1 MNPPTL
7 IRRFVNQVLITT
19 ILLSTPVLLAGPVTY
34 DTSKEAAPPTI
45 TDNDRWYFNIG
56 MPGWFAF
63 LSGDIG
69 LHGATSNV
77 GVDFGQIITHAAGIA
92 SISVEARKGRLGVYG
107 DLLYMSLSAG
117 IYGDGLV
124 KKANLTVDSYIADAE
139 VYYRVW
145 EGPNGWLDLRAGA
158 RYTNSFTRLELTSAD
173 SKVNQAAA
181 QLVAAAN
188 QDLRD
193 VLERLIHGALDPNRP
208 PIPFP
213 PLGQD
218 EKLRLLRFII
228 DARRD
233 PVTAQ
238 QRITRI
244 LQTQLNRGHGL
255 TEYWTDP
262 YIGIGGRYKLSKAF
276 YMTGKVDVGGFD
288 VNSTITVQ
296 AYAALGCH
304 VTRSIYSELGFRYL
318 YDDYDNGGY
327 SYKVSTYGPQFTAG
341 IEF

>member
-1 MNPPTL
+1 
-7 IRRFVNQVLITT
+7 
-19 ILLSTPVLLAGPVTY
+19 
-34 DTSKEAAPPTI
+34 
-45 TDNDRWYFNIG
+45 
-56 MPGWFAF
+56 
-63 LSGDIG
+63 
-69 LHGATSNV
+69 
-77 GVDFGQIITHAAGIA
+77 
-92 SISVEARKGRLGVYG
+92 
-107 DLLYMSLSAG
+107 MSLSAG

-145 EGPNGWLDLRAGA
+145 EGPKGWLDLRTGA

-173 SKVNQAAA
+173 SKINQAAA

-193 VLERLIHGALDPNRP
+193 LLDRLVHGALDPNRP

-218 EKLRLLRFII
+218 EKLRLLRFIR

-238 QRITRI
+238 QRITGI
-244 LQTQLNRGHGL
+244 LKTQLNKGHGL

-262 YIGIGGRYKLSKAF
+262 YIGIRGRYKLSKPF

-288 VNSTITVQ
+288 LNSIVTVQ
-296 AYAALGCH
+296 GYGGLGCDI
-304 VTRSIYSELGFRYL
+304 TRNIYAELGFRFL
-318 YDDYDNGGY
+318 YDDYENGGY
-327 SYKVSTYGPQFTAG
+327 SYNVWTYGPQITAG
-341 IEF
+341 IQF